1 MKYTEKSVQTTKC
14 RRIKA
19 VDVIMNSYMI
29 AVLCV
34 FPLFVTD
41 AYFNILESK
50 YLFFAGASI
59 AMIVLMA
66 ICGLVNGSIIKYLK
80 TFKLN
85 EIIKGL
91 TIVDWMIMLF
101 WLANVISWIFCKW
114 PWEAFWGTSGRY
126 NGVFLMTIYML
137 VYFLVTRFVTLK
149 RWHLDAFL
157 VASMLVCLFGITDFF
172 KMDLLGFKANM
183 LDRQKRLYTSTLGN
197 INTYTIYVAAVMIVS
212 TILFSTEKN
221 WKRLPWYYA
230 AMIIS
235 AFALI
240 MGVSDNAYL
249 SLAALFGLTPLYL
262 FKTKTGLVRYLVS
275 VATFGNVL
283 LGVDWINHSYA
294 GPTNRIDSAFTIIT
308 QWAELPLIVG
318 GLWVLAI
325 VLTVVLFK
333 TKVGMN
339 YEKVGKWLS
348 RAWIIVI
355 IAVVGA
361 VAFGFYDATVL
372 GHAKKYGALA
382 PYLKFNKKWGTNRG
396 MVWMQS
402 AELFTKIF
410 TPRQKLF
417 GYGADT
423 FGILMQMYYEPSE
436 SNGLMVIYDS
446 AHNEYLHYLI
456 TIGIFGVCTYI
467 AFLGSSVVKMWK
479 KIAERPEVAALMFA
493 VIAYAVQAVININLP
508 IAMPFTLLMIA
519 MGLGKTSEGKEH
531 E

>member
-1 MKYTEKSVQTTKC
+1 MEHTKKNVQVTKFGN
-14 RRIKA
+14 INA
-19 VDVIMNSYMI
+19 VEVIMNTYII
-29 AVLCV
+29 AVFGI

-50 YLFFAGASI
+50 YLFFAGVSI
-59 AMIVLMA
+59 AMIIAMA
-66 ICGLVNGSIIKYLK
+66 VCGLVNGSVVKYLK
-80 TFKLN
+80 TFH
-85 EIIKGL
+85 IKTVIKSL
-91 TIVDWMIMLF
+91 TVVDWTIMLF

-137 VYFLVTRFVTLK
+137 VYFMVTRFVTLK
-149 RWHLDAFL
+149 RWHLDVFL
-157 VASMLVCLFGITDFF
+157 AASMLVCLFGITDYF
-172 KMDLLGFKANM
+172 KMDLLGFKSQM
-183 LDRQKRLYTSTLGN
+183 LDRQKRLYTSTFGN
-197 INTYTIYVAAVMIVS
+197 INTYTIYVAAVMVIS
-212 TILFSTEKN
+212 TILFANEKN

-249 SLAALFGLTPLYL
+249 SLAVLFGLSPLYL
-262 FKTKTGLVRYLVS
+262 FKTRTGLSRYLIS
-275 VATFGNVL
+275 LATFFTVIK
-283 LGVDWINHSYA
+283 GVAWCDNSYP
-294 GPTNRIDSAFTIIT
+294 GPTNRIDSAFSIISDLE
-308 QWAELPLIVG
+308 ALPWIIL
-318 GLWVLAI
+318 GLWALAAA
-325 VLTVVLFK
+325 VTAVLFL
-333 TKVGMN
+333 TKAGKN

-355 IAVVGA
+355 VAVVGA
-361 VAFGFYDATVL
+361 VTYGFYDATVL
-372 GHAKKYGALA
+372 GNAKKYGELA
-382 PYLKFNKKWGTNRG
+382 SYLKFGPKWGTNRG
-396 MVWMQS
+396 QVWMQS
-402 AELFTKIF
+402 VELFTKIF

-519 MGLGKTSEGKEH
+519 LGHCKTSEGKEH